1 MGSPTEPSE
10 TPATGRPFLNAP
22 QQENSLNLSLDI
34 QDKNAFPTKKK
45 KESLKN
51 KYKIQEEIENQSIIL
66 DEKDMKKMF
75 QNNLNSIPMA
85 NSNVISNSQINNNE
99 SFAITDGFKD
109 FIRKMLLYFLLFVIT
124 SGISLLVVLW
134 CISYDL
140 PNLIIYGSW
149 ICWCVLNLMIF
160 LFLHHKNL
168 SRERKFFEIFESLN
182 IILIIVISCFI
193 QSKKFFA
200 GIF

>member
-22 QQENSLNLSLDI
+22 QQENSLNLSSEFP
-34 QDKNAFPTKKK
+34 DKNALRPQKK

-51 KYKIQEEIENQSIIL
+51 KYKMQEEIENQSIIL

-75 QNNLNSIPMA
+75 QNNMNSIPMA
-85 NSNVISNSQINNNE
+85 NSNIISNSQLNNNNNE

-124 SGISLLVVLW
+124 TAISLLVVLC

-140 PNLIIYGSW
+140 PNLLIYGSW
-149 ICWCVLNLMIF
+149 VCWCVLNLLIF
-160 LFLHHKNL
+160 LFLHHKHL
-168 SRERKFFEIFESLN
+168 SKGRKIFEIFESLN
-182 IILIIVISCFI
+182 IILIIVIFCFI
-193 QSKKFFA
+193 
-200 GIF
+200 